1 VGAEDS
7 LVRAT
12 DRRARIA
19 QGVAMRADGHAI
31 CSGRFLEGPEAEQTG
46 KRSEVFRTRWFH
58 AGREGLDFKKDLFP
72 ANNGR
77 CAVGRELTTEDTEST
92 E

>member
-1 VGAEDS
+1 
-7 LVRAT
+7 
-12 DRRARIA
+12 
-19 QGVAMRADGHAI
+19 MRSDGHAI
-31 CSGRFLEGPEAEQTG
+31 IPGRFLEGPEAEQTG
-46 KRSEVFRTRWFH
+46 KRSDVFRTRWFH
-58 AGREGLDFKKDLFP
+58 AGEGLDFKKDLFP